1 MNTTIKTEMTKFYMD
16 RAYSHTYLV
25 GFTFKGTVYYAELS
39 AEQMA
44 QLIKLDKA
52 GRGQGYSLRFKPNTG
67 DKFALLSTGAKVL
80 CSVEHFKAL
89 VESCKYNKGEV
100 FERLLTE
107 LYGQTWVKDNVP
119 FDKGA
124 DLEAEGKNFQIK
136 FEQATYITEAQMLRM
151 RAREARG

>member
-1 MNTTIKTEMTKFYMD
+1 MNTTIKTELIHFYMSH
-16 RAYSHTYLV
+16 AYSHAYLV
-25 GFTFKGTVYYAELS
+25 GFTFKGVVYYTELS

-44 QLIKLDKA
+44 QFIKLDKA

-67 DKFALLSTGAKVL
+67 DKLALLSAGAKVL
-80 CSVEHFKAL
+80 CSAEHFKAL

-124 DLEAEGKNFQIK
+124 DLEADGKNFQIK

-151 RAREARG
+151 KAREARG